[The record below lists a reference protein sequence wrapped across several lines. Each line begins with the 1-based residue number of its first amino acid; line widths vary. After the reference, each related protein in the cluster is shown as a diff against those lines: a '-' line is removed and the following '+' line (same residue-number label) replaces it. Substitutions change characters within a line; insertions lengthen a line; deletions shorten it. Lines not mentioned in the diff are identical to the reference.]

1 MARTNDNIIL
11 QKVSGN
17 IGKQVVLKRVHGKT
31 VLSKMPKKPAARS
44 AKQQMCAQGFKLATA
59 YAKSVM
65 QNSELKALYTA
76 EAKRRGVINAYN
88 MALSDCLRLPKIKA
102 IDILGYTGNR
112 VREVITIEVADVFK
126 VVEVGVRIVNDKMIV
141 EEGAATLT
149 NGSWQYLT
157 TTLNPHL
164 TNTKIIVTATDR
176 AKNKATEEIIKQ

>member
-65 QNSELKALYTA
+65 QNPELKALYSE

-88 MALSDCLRLPKIKA
+88 MALSDCLRLPEIKA
-102 IDILGYTGNR
+102 IELANYTGKALG
-112 VREVITIEVADVFK
+112 EVITIEVADTFK
-126 VVEVGVRIVNDKMIV
+126 VVEVTVRIINDVTVI
-141 EEGAATLT
+141 EEGSATFVD
-149 NGSWQYLT
+149 NRWQYVT
-157 TTLNPHL
+157 TVLNAVV
-164 TNTKIIVTATDR
+164 TDSKVVVTAVDRAGNKIIR
-176 AKNKATEEIIKQ
+176 SILPF